1 MKNDK
6 HKAPDAGITLSDG
19 SQKHLH
25 EFWRDQTLV
34 LVFLRHFG

>member
-1 MKNDK
+1 MEKSNL
-6 HKAPDAGITLSDG
+6 KAPDAGITLSDG